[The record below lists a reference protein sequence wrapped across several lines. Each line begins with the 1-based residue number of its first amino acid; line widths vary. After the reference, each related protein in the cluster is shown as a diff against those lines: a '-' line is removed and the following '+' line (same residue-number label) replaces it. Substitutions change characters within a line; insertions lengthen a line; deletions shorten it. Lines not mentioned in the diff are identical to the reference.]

1 MSKMKISSRNVVE
14 GTARAP
20 HRAMYK
26 AMGLT
31 NEDLSKSFVGVLGW
45 GKYRMDN

>member
-1 MSKMKISSRNVVE
+1 MMTLPSRKSIE
-14 GTARAP
+14 GPARAP

-31 NEDLSKSFVGVLGW
+31 DEDLDRPIVGVSSRIYCHRGI
-45 GKYRMDN
+45 

>member
-1 MSKMKISSRNVVE
+1 MEISSRNVVE
-14 GTARAP
+14 GIARAP

-31 NEDLSKSFVGVLGW
+31 DADLSKPFIGVCHILDQ
-45 GKYRMDN
+45 Y